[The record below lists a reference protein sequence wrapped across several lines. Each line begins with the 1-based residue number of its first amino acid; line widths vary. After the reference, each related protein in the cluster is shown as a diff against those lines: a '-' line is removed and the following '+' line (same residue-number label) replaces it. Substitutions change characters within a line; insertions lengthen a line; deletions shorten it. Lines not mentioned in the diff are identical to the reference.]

1 MKRED
6 IKAIKLYTYIY
17 IKYIDVKP
25 TAFFK
30 GIVVWYKGSEI
41 STGML
46 IKCTRMSP
54 MTPVVTALY
63 NINMY
68 TTDTGL
74 FLVICNF
81 NKAFNQGFK
90 QLVSFLVSQ
99 TENKSVKKIKC
110 V

>member
-1 MKRED
+1 
-6 IKAIKLYTYIY
+6 
-17 IKYIDVKP
+17 
-25 TAFFK
+25 
-30 GIVVWYKGSEI
+30 
-41 STGML
+41 
-46 IKCTRMSP
+46 MSP

-63 NINMY
+63 NINIY